1 MSKYDVKDL
10 MEGKYAVEMFLKDV
24 YGDKPLI
31 TAGGITFCP
40 NSLDVAH
47 IDNVYCTNWCE
58 ETPSLDI
65 DTLLNEGMTSRQAQ
79 AMVRKYSAKIEK
91 LRQKQLKIVKEIT
104 LADAIK
110 CSAEMILAYKKFK
123 PVKFCRKWKR
133 DKERDNA
140 ITKVFGNSKVPTHDN
155 LTISNSVYKA
165 FIDIKY
171 YTLSNTGLRIVLP
184 LEEKQK
190 ASYVDVGCEV
200 SHRAFEF
207 NRKGGLE
214 QKMEPIFQT
223 TKTFD
228 SVEQAKKYI
237 EQQKK
242 KFERIYF
249 KEDNPLVPI
258 KYAES
263 FMITGKVLPGYRLD
277 NGST

>member
-10 MEGKYAVEMFLKDV
+10 MEGKYAVEMFLRDV

-31 TAGGITFCP
+31 TAGGITFYP
-40 NSLDVAH
+40 NSLDVDH
-47 IDNVYCTNWCE
+47 IDNVYCTNWYKKM
-58 ETPSLDI
+58 PSLDI

-79 AMVRKYSAKIEK
+79 AAVRKYSSKIER

-104 LADAIK
+104 LAEAIK

-133 DKERDNA
+133 DKEREA
-140 ITKVFGNSKVPTHDN
+140 AKVPTHDS
-155 LTISNSVYKA
+155 LVISNSVYKA
-165 FIDIKY
+165 IIDARY
-171 YTLSNTGLRIVLP
+171 YTRDNTGLLIVLP
-184 LEEKQK
+184 LEKKQE
-190 ASYVDVGCEV
+190 ALYVNVSCEV
-200 SHRAFEF
+200 SHRTFEF
-207 NRKGGLE
+207 NRRGGLE
-214 QKMEPIFQT
+214 EKAEPISQT

-228 SVEQAKKYI
+228 NVEQAKKYI

-242 KFERIYF
+242 RMEKAYF

-263 FMITGKVLPGYRLD
+263 FMLAGKVLPGYRLD